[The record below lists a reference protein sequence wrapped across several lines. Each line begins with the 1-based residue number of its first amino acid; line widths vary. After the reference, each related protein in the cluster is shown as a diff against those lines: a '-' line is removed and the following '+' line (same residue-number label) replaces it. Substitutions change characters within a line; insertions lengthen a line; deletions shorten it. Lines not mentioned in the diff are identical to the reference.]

1 MRISDWS
8 SDVCSS
14 DLVVAPRGEA
24 SVLVLEDGVRLE
36 AAPPTANRD
45 SPSDSGVLEFSRSQ
59 IPIDLA
65 GREGF
70 RPRAEHEREL
80 TLTELCQQSDPPP
93 PGCSPAEMR
102 AAFHDRLVRRLS
114 VRSVEPRVWKE
125 CVSTWS
131 FLWSS
136 EH

>member
-45 SPSDSGVLEFSRSQ
+45 PPSESGVLEFSRSQ

-65 GREGF
+65 GRAGF
-70 RPRAEHEREL
+70 RRRGEDESER
-80 TLTELCQQSDPPP
+80 TLTEHWQQPATPP
-93 PGCSPAEMR
+93 PGVSTAANQAASNDRRGCSPTG
-102 AAFHDRLVRRLS
+102 LVAPVLS
-114 VRSVEPRVWKE
+114 VP
-125 CVSTWS
+125 
-131 FLWSS
+131 
-136 EH
+136 